1 MGKEMDLLFSTQW
14 HSHVCK
20 IIHIN
25 SLTYRA
31 FNTYNNISYWNI
43 TYCQKCGQYL
53 LKEMNIGTEA
63 WTSHFPSSLLLVF
76 GFLLLLLLGWIALR
90 LRLALLGRA
99 GLRLGRPVR
108 RPFLLGFLVMFLFG
122 LSFVCYRFVRRG
134 RLVSCWLQN
143 RLRPLFTLFSFWE
156 KTFFLFLHLLLLGV
170 LVRFGLFNFGF
181 PVRVNVNTKVNKLA

>member
-1 MGKEMDLLFSTQW
+1 M
-14 HSHVCK
+14 
-20 IIHIN
+20 
-25 SLTYRA
+25 
-31 FNTYNNISYWNI
+31 
-43 TYCQKCGQYL
+43 
-53 LKEMNIGTEA
+53 
-63 WTSHFPSSLLLVF
+63 F

-99 GLRLGRPVR
+99 GLRVSRPVGRPL
-108 RPFLLGFLVMFLFG
+108 LLGFLVMFLFG

-181 PVRVNVNTKVNKLA
+181 PVKVNVNTKVNKLFQLLALWTVIMYYGVKLLFGNGPIMRDVDFSILDLFFPDL